1 MRSRQA
7 IALLALIGFFIAS
20 YLWLYKIGAIGV
32 LKCGSGACEAVQTSP
47 WAVLLGV
54 PVALYGVVGYAVLFL
69 VALVGAQPAF
79 ARRRAPTVLLAA
91 LASGGLIFTLYLTY
105 LELAVIHALCRWCV
119 GSAVVITVIWVV
131 SLFGLKTWGAG
142 GVGVARAA
150 RLPVSLPPP

>member
-1 MRSRQA
+1 MRYRQA

-47 WAVLLGV
+47 WAVLFGV

-69 VALVGAQPAF
+69 VALVGTQPAF
-79 ARRRAPTVLLAA
+79 ARRRAATALLAA

-131 SLFGLKTWGAG
+131 SLIGLKTWGVG
-142 GVGVARAA
+142 GGGVARGD